1 MRLISANS
9 RKRFYKHLI
18 CLKCMNICIIKNF
31 YFFLCIYKTVNINKK
46 SIRKND
52 IEAIVYSIGTLWLNE
67 NHIEQK
73 LGHKIYQPSRIN
85 MTKSIKRI
93 DVN

>member
-1 MRLISANS
+1 M
-9 RKRFYKHLI
+9 YEHLHYQKF
-18 CLKCMNICIIKNF
+18 L
-31 YFFLCIYKTVNINKK
+31 FFLCIYKTVNINKK

-85 MTKSIKRI
+85 MTESIKRI